1 LRTTNKSSSSS
12 SSSPSAPQYD
22 YSIDNYVAYNKPLS
36 ITHWLQTT
44 QVKEDVI
51 IVADPD
57 CAYIN
62 KMDYPVEEVVSSF

>member
-1 LRTTNKSSSSS
+1 MYPPPHMTCILLL
-12 SSSPSAPQYD
+12 QYD
-22 YSIDNYVAYNKPLS
+22 YGIDSYVAYNKPLS

-62 KMDYPVEEVVSSF
+62 KMDYPVEEVSFDTY